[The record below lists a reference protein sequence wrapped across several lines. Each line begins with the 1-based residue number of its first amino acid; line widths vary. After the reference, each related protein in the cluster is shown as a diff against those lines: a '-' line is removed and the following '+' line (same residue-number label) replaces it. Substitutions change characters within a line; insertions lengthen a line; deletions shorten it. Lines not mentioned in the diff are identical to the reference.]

1 MTGTTHWRPNALY
14 EIRSEACA
22 AAAAQDEELAAAR
35 READEL
41 RAALER
47 ERERATTAAAEAA
60 TNREASDAATARAA
74 ASEEAKDAAVARA
87 AAARTLLAQ
96 QVSKELKS
104 LGTITSHLAP
114 RWELYLR
121 EGSRAIP
128 IVSFRG
134 PGLNV
139 ERKPSTCH
147 SMHILLPLMLHLS
160 RLISYTQYSVQVY
173 YFI

>member
-1 MTGTTHWRPNALY
+1 MPRGRTRSWRQHGERPTNCVRHSSVSVGVPQQQQLKRPRI
-14 EIRSEACA
+14 ERPLTPPQHRSRKRGGEGRCRCA
-22 AAAAQDEELAAAR
+22 KRL
-35 READEL
+35 
-41 RAALER
+41 
-47 ERERATTAAAEAA
+47 
-60 TNREASDAATARAA
+60 
-74 ASEEAKDAAVARA
+74 
-87 AAARTLLAQ
+87 RTLLAQ

-104 LGTITSHLAP
+104 LSTITASAP
-114 RWELYLR
+114 RWELYPR